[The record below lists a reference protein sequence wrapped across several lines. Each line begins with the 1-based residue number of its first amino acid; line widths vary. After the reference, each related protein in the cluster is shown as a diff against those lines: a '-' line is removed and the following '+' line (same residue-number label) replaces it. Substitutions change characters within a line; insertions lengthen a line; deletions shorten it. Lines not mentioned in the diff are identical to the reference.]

1 MSKPKHDVKVGDIFQ
16 CSWGYD
22 QTNID
27 YYEVT
32 RVMASMVEVREIAAT
47 REETAWLQGECV
59 PAPGHYIGEPMRKRV
74 AVYGSGPC
82 IRIYSF
88 ASAYRI
94 KPTAVVDGVK
104 TFPVSNW
111 SAYA

>member
-1 MSKPKHDVKVGDIFQ
+1 
-16 CSWGYD
+16 
-22 QTNID
+22 
-27 YYEVT
+27 
-32 RVMASMVEVREIAAT
+32 
-47 REETAWLQGECV
+47 
-59 PAPGHYIGEPMRKRV
+59 MRKRV

-111 SAYA
+111 TAYA